1 MENYSDLT
9 GKTALVTGGSR
20 GIGEGIV
27 RGLVRQGAHV
37 VLNYASGKER
47 AEKIQ
52 KELGKDKCLIVGADV
67 GDLKQLKRLWDE
79 AVGWRGRID
88 TLVNNAATRQP
99 IALDAPIEEWDAHW
113 DHAFRVNLMSVGHLS
128 RLAIL
133 HFQEKGGGSIIG
145 ITARIAVRG
154 DRTNFF
160 HDGTMK
166 GGMNSLL
173 RGIARFHAK
182 EGVETY
188 LICVGVVET
197 EQATDMVKIY
207 GSDEM
212 LREIPV
218 GRFGTPKEVA
228 DSVILCAGGHLKYA
242 TGCTIDLVGASFLH

>member
-20 GIGEGIV
+20 GIGEAIV

-37 VLNYASGKER
+37 ILNYATGRDR

-52 KELGKDKCLIVGADV
+52 KEVGKDKCLIVGADI
-67 GDLKQLKRLWDE
+67 GDLRQLKRLWDE
-79 AVGWRGRID
+79 SVAWRGRID
-88 TLVNNAATRQP
+88 TLVNNAAIRQP

-113 DHAFRVNLMSVGHLS
+113 HQAFRVNLMAVAHLS

-133 HFQEKGGGSIIG
+133 HFRQIGGGSIIG
-145 ITARIAVRG
+145 LTARIAVRG
-154 DRTNFF
+154 DRTSFF
-160 HDGTMK
+160 QDGAMK

-188 LICVGVVET
+188 LLCVGVVDT

-212 LREIPV
+212 LREIPL
-218 GRFGTPKEVA
+218 GRFGTPDEVA
-228 DSVILCAGGHLKYA
+228 DAVILCAGGRLNYA

>member
-1 MENYSDLT
+1 MDNFSDLT
-9 GKTALVTGGSR
+9 GKTVLVTGGSR

-27 RGLVRQGAHV
+27 RTLVKQGAHV
-37 VLNYASGKER
+37 VLNYATGRDR
-47 AEKIQ
+47 AMKIQ
-52 KELGKDKCLIVGADV
+52 SDVGKANCLIVGADI
-67 GDLKQLKRLWDE
+67 GELDQLQRLWKE
-79 AVGWRGRID
+79 AVAWRGRID
-88 TLVNNAATRQP
+88 VLVNNTAIRQP
-99 IALDAPIEEWDAHW
+99 VALEAPIEEWDAHW
-113 DHAFRVNLMSVGHLS
+113 NRAFRVNLMATAHLS

-133 HFQEKGGGSIIG
+133 HYRETGGGSIIG

-197 EQATDMVKIY
+197 EQATDMVRIY

-212 LREIPV
+212 LKEIPV
-218 GRFGTPKEVA
+218 GRFGTPTEVA
-228 DSVILCAGGHLKYA
+228 DMVVLCAGGHMKYA

>member
-1 MENYSDLT
+1 MDNYSDLT
-9 GKTALVTGGSR
+9 GKTVLVTGGSR

-27 RGLVRQGAHV
+27 RCLVKQGAHV
-37 VLNYASGKER
+37 VLNYSTGRDR

-52 KELGKDKCLIVGADV
+52 RELGKDKCQIIGADV
-67 GDLKQLKRLWDE
+67 GELQDLKRLWKE

-88 TLVNNAATRQP
+88 VLVNNAAVRQP
-99 IALDAPIEEWDAHW
+99 IAIDAPDEDWDAHW
-113 DHAFRVNLMSVGHLS
+113 NQAFRVNLMSVAHLS
-128 RLAIL
+128 RKAIL
-133 HFQEKGGGSIIG
+133 HFREKGGGAIVG

-154 DRTNFF
+154 DRTDFF

-188 LICVGVVET
+188 LICVGVVESA
-197 EQATDMVKIY
+197 QATDMVRIY
-207 GSDEM
+207 GNDEM
-212 LREIPV
+212 LREIPL
-218 GRFGTPKEVA
+218 GRFGTPAEVG
-228 DSVILCAGGHLKYA
+228 DMVVLCAGGHMKYA

>member
-1 MENYSDLT
+1 MDNFSDLT
-9 GKTALVTGGSR
+9 GKTVLVTGGSR
-20 GIGEGIV
+20 GIGEAIV
-27 RGLVRQGAHV
+27 RSLVRQGAHV
-37 VLNYASGKER
+37 VLNYATGRER
-47 AEKIQ
+47 AERIER
-52 KELGKDKCLIVGADV
+52 ELGRDKCRIVGADV
-67 GDLKQLKRLWDE
+67 GDLLQLQRLWSE
-79 AVGWRGRID
+79 AVAWRGRID
-88 TLVNNAATRQP
+88 TVVQNAAVRQP

-113 DHAFRVNLMSVGHLS
+113 HQAFRVNLLSVAHLS

-133 HFQEKGGGSIIG
+133 HFREKGGGQIIG

-197 EQATDMVKIY
+197 EQAIDMVRIY
-207 GSDEM
+207 GKEEM
-212 LREIPV
+212 VREIPM
-218 GRFGTPKEVA
+218 GRFGTPAEVG
-228 DSVILCAGGHLKYA
+228 DMVVLCTGGRMAYA
-242 TGCTIDLVGASFLH
+242 SGCTIDLVGASFLH

>member
-1 MENYSDLT
+1 MENFSDLT
-9 GKTALVTGGSR
+9 GKTILVTGGSR
-20 GIGEGIV
+20 GIGEAIV

-37 VLNYASGKER
+37 ILNYATGRER
-47 AEKIQ
+47 ALKIQ
-52 KELGKDKCLIVGADV
+52 KEAGADKCLVVGADI
-67 GDLKQLKRLWDE
+67 GDLTQLKRLWE
-79 AVGWRGRID
+79 ESLAWRGRID
-88 TLVNNAATRQP
+88 TLVNNAAIRQP
-99 IALDAPIEEWDAHW
+99 IDLDAPIEDWDAHW
-113 DHAFRVNLMSVGHLS
+113 EQAFRVNLMSVAHLS

-133 HFQEKGGGSIIG
+133 HFRQTGGGSIIG
-145 ITARIAVRG
+145 LTARIAVRG

-160 HDGTMK
+160 HDGAMK

-188 LICVGVVET
+188 LLCVGVVET

-212 LREIPV
+212 LREIPL
-218 GRFGTPKEVA
+218 GRFGTPAEVA
-228 DSVILCAGGHLKYA
+228 DAVILCAGGHLKYA